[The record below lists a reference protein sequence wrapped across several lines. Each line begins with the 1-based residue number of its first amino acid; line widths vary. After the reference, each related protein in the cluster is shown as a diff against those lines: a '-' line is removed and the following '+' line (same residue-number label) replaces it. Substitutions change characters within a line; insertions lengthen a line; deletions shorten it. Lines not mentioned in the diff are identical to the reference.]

1 MKLISTTFLNLSHN
15 MTTATTPS
23 KKDQDWADIS
33 DDEEE
38 APVPTVKVDT
48 DSLDLT
54 SLSLTDKDKPAQTP
68 AKPLADR
75 ISSEDATTDKTTQFS
90 PSTEETEREAKEQET
105 NLIKTKYEVAV
116 KLQDMQADPNS
127 PLYSVKSFDELGLY
141 DQPSIRS

>member
-1 MKLISTTFLNLSHN
+1 

-54 SLSLTDKDKPAQTP
+54 SLSLTDKDKPP

-75 ISSEDATTDKTTQFS
+75 ILS
-90 PSTEETEREAKEQET
+90 
-105 NLIKTKYEVAV
+105 
-116 KLQDMQADPNS
+116 
-127 PLYSVKSFDELGLY
+127 
-141 DQPSIRS
+141 

>member
-1 MKLISTTFLNLSHN
+1 MNLISTTFSEFLHN
-15 MTTATTPS
+15 MTTATMPS
-23 KKDQDWADIS
+23 KKDQAWADIS

-38 APVPTVKVDT
+38 PPVPIVKVDT

-54 SLSLTDKDKPAQTP
+54 TLSLTDKDKPAQMP

-75 ISSEDATTDKTTQFS
+75 ISSEDATDKTTEPSQ
-90 PSTEETEREAKEQET
+90 STEETEREAKEQET

-141 DQPSIRS
+141 D